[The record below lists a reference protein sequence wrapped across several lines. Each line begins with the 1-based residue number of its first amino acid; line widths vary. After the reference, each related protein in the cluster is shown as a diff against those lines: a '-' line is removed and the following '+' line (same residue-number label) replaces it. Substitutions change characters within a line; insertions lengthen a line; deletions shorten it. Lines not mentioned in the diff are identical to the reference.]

1 MPRVARERKEG
12 RKNLILS
19 SQQSPAELA
28 AWHPF
33 QPRARG
39 DLKTGTWSSCPLRAV
54 VNERHISPRWAV
66 K

>member
-33 QPRARG
+33 QPRPGETSRQAPG
-39 DLKTGTWSSCPLRAV
+39 PPAPSGLL
-54 VNERHISPRWAV
+54 
-66 K
+66 